1 MSTAAAE
8 QAARAVPPA
17 TSVLVVDDE
26 EGMREGMRRILER
39 RGYAAVTAGDGAE
52 ALERL
57 AERDFDIALVDLKM
71 PRVDGFEVT
80 RRINE
85 SRGGRT
91 VVVIVSAL
99 ATVEAAVQVTRHG
112 AFDFLVKPFGPED
125 LVEVVER
132 AARQCR
138 LLRERETYL
147 SALNSERTLSR
158 QLINSMREGV
168 VVLNINRRTVLM
180 NPRAELLL
188 GVGYR
193 EDLPLEGLGLGEEAR
208 AALEELFSEAEGLA
222 AGRFRRLRLQAH
234 GRVLQL
240 HAAPYVRGHE
250 LAGLILLVQDIS
262 DEWEAQQN
270 RNRFVSMVAHEI
282 TSPLAAIVG
291 YIDVVMSGALDGD
304 LPRIKQIMARSKT
317 RAEALLELVRDLQ
330 FLAQSEARKVERSS
344 RRLDLCEVL
353 REQLEF
359 FGLQAAG
366 RGITLG
372 LEAPEQAPCFSDR
385 GDLERVFG
393 NLISNGIKYNRDG
406 GRLTV
411 TVRESAGGGWEI
423 SFRDTGIGMTGEQA
437 AGLFQDFYRVRSRQ
451 TDGIPGTG
459 LGLATVRRVLDEYN
473 GTISVQSQPGQGSE
487 FTVRLPC
494 AEPADPA

>member
-1 MSTAAAE
+1 MS
-8 QAARAVPPA
+8 AVPPQA
-17 TSVLVVDDE
+17 GMSLLVVDDE
-26 EGMREGMRRILER
+26 EGMREGMQRILQR
-39 RGYAAVTAGDGAE
+39 RGYEVVTARDGAE
-52 ALERL
+52 AIERL
-57 AERDFDIALVDLKM
+57 GERGFDVALVDLKM
-71 PRVDGFEVT
+71 PGVDGFEVT

-85 SRGGRT
+85 TRGDGT

-112 AFDFLVKPFGPED
+112 AFDFLVKPFAPDD

-168 VVLNINRRTVLM
+168 VVLNINRKPVLM

-188 GVGYR
+188 GCGYR
-193 EDLPLEGLGLGEEAR
+193 QDLTLEALGLGEEA
-208 AALEELFSEAEGLA
+208 AAAVDELFAEGPA
-222 AGRFRRLRLQAH
+222 AGRFRRLRLEAR

-240 HAAPYVRGHE
+240 HAAPYIRGDE
-250 LAGLILLVQDIS
+250 LSGLILLVQDIT
-262 DEWEAQQN
+262 DEWQAEQN

-291 YIDVVMSGALDGD
+291 YIDVVLSGSLDRD
-304 LPRIKQIMARSKT
+304 PDRIKEVMARSKT
-317 RAEALLELVRDLQ
+317 RAEALLELVHDLQ
-330 FLAQSEARKVERSS
+330 FLAKSEARKVERSS
-344 RRLDLCEVL
+344 RRLDLREVL
-353 REQLEF
+353 AAQMEF
-359 FGLQAAG
+359 FGLQASK
-366 RGITLG
+366 RGVALS
-372 LEAPEQAPCFSDR
+372 LEAPDQAPCFADR
-385 GDLERVFG
+385 GDLERIFG

-406 GRLTV
+406 GSLVATIGAG
-411 TVRESAGGGWEI
+411 SGGGWEI
-423 SFRDTGIGMTGEQA
+423 RFRDTGIGMTADEA
-437 AGLFQDFYRVRSRQ
+437 SGLFHDFYRVRSRQ

-473 GTISVQSQPGQGSE
+473 GTISVRSEPDRGSE
-487 FTVRLPC
+487 FTVVLPC
-494 AEPADPA
+494 VEP